1 MCRNVLRPIID
12 VMARAKL
19 LPQQVGKITV
29 SVVGVYPDGSPK
41 YRASARY
48 GDPEHDGR
56 AAPLKRADGP
66 TKAAAE
72 NALRAAIAEVFV
84 NRRRERAKVV
94 EQEAAEEAAAEAA
107 KIRSLRSL
115 VERWHRGLDTANV
128 HSSTITDYGYTV
140 AALFGSKYDESYR
153 KNQADRPT
161 DREGTPI
168 REAFAAIENKAVQDV
183 SVSDLK
189 QLFAVVARTS
199 GPGAAR
205 RCRAVLRAAFH
216 GAVDD
221 GLITANTVMSVRY
234 TKSDPLNPARYA
246 PRDDGLDHDRAPDD
260 DEVREL
266 IEALYRD
273 PRALPHD
280 GGPIVTRPRPGGRVN
295 GADIADATLFLF
307 SVGTRLAEML
317 ALAWSRINVSENELK
332 VTDKT
337 PLIGGGS
344 KRETRVLRPG
354 DVWINSSL
362 TRIIG
367 SDGGLV
373 RGPVKVDA
381 ANRVLPMSRPAI
393 NMLRERAKRIGIN
406 VDNPL
411 GVAVFGTPTEPARFR
426 DTRNFMKKVRALYT
440 DHGYD
445 FGRTHSAR
453 KYITTRLHRLG
464 WSDDRIMAYMGWSDR
479 TTLAA
484 YLDRSQEVPD
494 AMGDDL
500 AIDFKRPA

>member
-1 MCRNVLRPIID
+1 
-12 VMARAKL
+12 
-19 LPQQVGKITV
+19 
-29 SVVGVYPDGSPK
+29 VGVYPDGSPK

-48 GDPEHDGR
+48 GDPEQHGSGS
-56 AAPLKRADGP
+56 PLKRADGP

-72 NALRAAIAEVFV
+72 NALRAAVAEVFASRDRDLAQA
-84 NRRRERAKVV
+84 NER
-94 EQEAAEEAAAEAA
+94 EAADRADAAAAEVTT
-107 KIRSLRSL
+107 LRAL
-115 VERWHRGLDTANV
+115 VARWHRGLDTANV
-128 HSSTITDYGYTV
+128 HAGTVTDYGYTV
-140 AALFGSKYDESYR
+140 AALFGSEYDAGYR
-153 KNQADRPT
+153 KNQSDRPR

-168 REAFAAIENKAVQDV
+168 REAFAAIEDKPVQDV
-183 SVSDLK
+183 SVTDLK

-205 RCRAVLRAAFH
+205 RYRAVLRAAFH

-221 GLITANTVMSVRY
+221 GTITANTVMSVRY

-246 PRDDGLDHDRAPDD
+246 PRDDGLDHGRAPDD
-260 DEVREL
+260 DEVRDL

-280 GGPIVTRPRPGGRVN
+280 GGPVVTRPQTGGRVN

-307 SVGTRLAEML
+307 SVGTRQAEML
-317 ALAWSRINVSENELK
+317 ALTWSRMNLSDHERK
-332 VTDKT
+332 VTDAT
-337 PLIGGGS
+337 PLVGGGS
-344 KRETRVLRPG
+344 KRETRTLRPG

-362 TRIIG
+362 TRVIG
-367 SDGGLV
+367 EGGGLR
-373 RGPVKVDA
+373 RGPVKVAA
-381 ANRVLPMSRPAI
+381 ANRVLPMSATAVA
-393 NMLRERAKRIGIN
+393 MLTERAKRLNIQ
-406 VDNPL
+406 VDNPI
-411 GVAVFGTPTEPARFR
+411 GTAVFGSPMDHAQFR
-426 DTRNFMKKVRALYT
+426 DNRNFMKKIQALYS

-453 KYITTRLHRLG
+453 KYVTTRLHRLG

-494 AMGDDL
+494 AMGSAL
-500 AIDFKRPA
+500 AIDFTRP

>member
-1 MCRNVLRPIID
+1 
-12 VMARAKL
+12 MARTKL
-19 LPQQVGKITV
+19 LPQQVGTIAIR
-29 SVVGVYPDGSPK
+29 VVGVYADGTPR

-48 GDPEHDGR
+48 GDPEHQGSES
-56 AAPLKRADGP
+56 PLKRADGP

-72 NALRAAIAEVFV
+72 NALRAAIAEVFAGRK
-84 NRRRERAKVV
+84 RRRDAVKQ
-94 EQEAAEEAAAEAA
+94 QEEAEEAAEAA
-107 KIRSLRSL
+107 AELTTLRAL

-128 HSSTITDYGYTV
+128 HASTITDYGYTV
-140 AALFGSKYDESYR
+140 AALFGSKYDDAYR
-153 KNQADRPT
+153 KNQPDRKVN
-161 DREGTPI
+161 REGTPI
-168 REAFAAIENKAVQDV
+168 RAAFAQIENKAVQDV

-189 QLFAVVARTS
+189 QLFAVAARTS
-199 GPGAAR
+199 GPGTAR

-221 GLITANTVMSVRY
+221 GIIPANTVMSVRY

-246 PRDDGLDHDRAPDD
+246 PRDDGLDHGRAPDD
-260 DEVREL
+260 DEVRDL

-280 GGPIVTRPRPGGRVN
+280 GGPVVTRPRPGGRVN

-307 SVGTRLAEML
+307 SVGTRQAEML
-317 ALAWSRINVSENELK
+317 ALTWSRVNISDHDRK
-332 VTDKT
+332 VTEMT
-337 PLIGGGS
+337 PLVGGGR
-344 KRETRVLRPG
+344 KRETRTLRSG

-367 SDGGLV
+367 QGGGLI
-373 RGPVKVDA
+373 RGPVKVAA
-381 ANRVLPMSRPAI
+381 ANRVLPMSAPAVA
-393 NMLRERAKRIGIN
+393 MLRERAARLRIN
-406 VDNPL
+406 VDNPI
-411 GVAVFGTPTEPARFR
+411 GTAVFGTPMDHAQPR
-426 DTRNFMKKVRALYT
+426 DTRNFMKKIQALYS

-484 YLDRSQEVPD
+484 YLDRSQEIPD
-494 AMGDDL
+494 AMGNDL
-500 AIDFKRPA
+500 AIDYLRVETPSSTG